1 MSWKIRH
8 EGSPKAVENLTLDQI
23 IEGLQDGLWEV
34 TDEVMGPGDTEWV
47 TIENHPKLEEIA
59 MDIEPP
65 PPKRDVDESRL
76 DMTPLIDVCLVLL
89 IFMVLTISYGAIQK
103 QLEAAQVA
111 AEGEHTKL
119 RQVPE
124 KVAKQTMIIVKATME
139 NDKPVIRVEDKVV
152 PEEAL
157 AGEMRLLHS
166 RKPDL
171 LIEWGPGVR
180 RKTIVVIQDAAAAAE
195 ITKIYVQAP
204 KDLLIPAPPPPP
216 NP

>member
-34 TDEVMGPGDTEWV
+34 TDEVMGPTDTEWV
-47 TIENHPKLEEIA
+47 AIENHPKLEEIA
-59 MDIEPP
+59 IDVEPP
-65 PPKRDVDESRL
+65 QPKRDVDESRL

-103 QLEAAQVA
+103 QLDAAQVA
-111 AEGEHTKL
+111 AEGPKGQL
-119 RQVPE
+119 RQV
-124 KVAKQTMIIVKATME
+124 KDSVAKQTMIIVKATME

-157 AGEMRLLHS
+157 AGELRLLTS
-166 RKPDL
+166 RKPEL

-180 RKTIVVIQDAAAAAE
+180 RKTIVVIQDAAAAAQ
-195 ITKIYVQAP
+195 IQKIYVQAP
-204 KDLLIPAPPPPP
+204 KDMLNQPAPPPPIP
-216 NP
+216 